1 MLLVRVQGEAMRR
14 HARWLVVFVALLTQ
28 FNAVP
33 ALGMQGTPPA
43 TPATP
48 VNPAVLTA
56 TDILVRASERLAE
69 TQTVRFQLTVEGDTF
84 IDEGKTLRL
93 IEASGELARPDRVR
107 TTFKVVALERAT
119 ITVQLINV
127 GNQWWTTDLITGEWT
142 TAPVEF
148 EYDPSVLFDNQDG
161 IGPIMNRVKNAER
174 LKDEKIHNRE
184 AFHIRAIVDQSVVGP
199 LTSNI
204 LDGSPITVDLW
215 IDQQSFDLLR
225 ARLAEPQ
232 VTTDQEKPATWTLDL
247 FDHGAKVVIE
257 PPA

>member
-1 MLLVRVQGEAMRR
+1 MRCR
-14 HARWLVVFVALLTQ
+14 ARWLFFILTLVSHVT
-28 FNAVP
+28 AAPV
-33 ALGMQGTPPA
+33 LGAQSTPPA

-48 VNPAVLTA
+48 DNPASLTA

-69 TQTVRFQLTVEGDTF
+69 TPTVRFELSVEGDTF

-119 ITVQLINV
+119 ITVQLIIV
-127 GNQWWTTDLITGEWT
+127 GDQWWTTDLITGEWT

-161 IGPIMNRVKNAER
+161 IGPIMNRVKDAER
-174 LKDEKIHNRE
+174 LKDEKLRDRE
-184 AFHIRAIVDQSVVGP
+184 AFRIHAVVDQAIIGP

-215 IDQQSFDLLR
+215 IDQQTYDLLR
-225 ARLAEPQ
+225 ARLAEPP
-232 VTTDQEKPATWTLDL
+232 VANDLEKPATWTLDL
-247 FDHGAKVVIE
+247 FDHSAKFVIE

>member
-1 MLLVRVQGEAMRR
+1 MLRR
-14 HARWLVVFVALLTQ
+14 SRWLFSIFVLLTHLA
-28 FNAVP
+28 AVP
-33 ALGMQGTPPA
+33 AFGAPATPPA

-48 VNPAVLTA
+48 EIVVSLPATE
-56 TDILVRASERLAE
+56 ILSRASKRLAD
-69 TQTVRFQLTVEGDTF
+69 TPTVRFELKVEGDTV

-93 IEASGELARPDRVR
+93 LEASGELARPDRVR

-119 ITVQLINV
+119 ITVQLIIV
-127 GNQWWTTDLITGEWT
+127 GDQWWTTDLITGEWT

-161 IGPIMNRVKNAER
+161 IGPIMNRVNNAER
-174 LKDEKIHNRE
+174 LKDDKIRDRE
-184 AFHIRAIVDQSVVGP
+184 AFHIHAVVDQAIIGP

-215 IDQQSFDLLR
+215 IDQQTYDLLR
-225 ARLAEPQ
+225 ARLAEPA
-232 VTTDQEKPATWTLDL
+232 VASDVEKPATWTLDL
-247 FDHGAKVVIE
+247 FDHGAEFVIE